1 MRHRVARTRAAAR
14 ILAIL
19 AVIAG
24 GCSSAASTAAAV
36 SDAAPAP
43 FYANRFDKTPTVAA
57 MTAVGRALFM
67 DPGLSASGK
76 LACASCHDPA
86 HA

>member
-57 MTAVGRALFM
+57 MISRTGRRPSQRGA
-67 DPGLSASGK
+67 GSRSSAST
-76 LACASCHDPA
+76 AAA
-86 HA
+86 